1 MDEQTI
7 AQTSLD
13 SESLDRTITDAFT
26 TPILSDS
33 LDAVGL
39 RDRVMIAGISP
50 VQPGLRAIGRA
61 QTVSF
66 DPDPIDRP
74 DPYRA
79 AIDVIDSLLP
89 GSVLVIETGG
99 DQRSAYWGELFTAAA
114 IGRGAAGIVTDG
126 PTRDTPRVRALGHP
140 VFGQGT
146 RPIDFR
152 ARMSVTTVG
161 ATVLCGDVEVTPG
174 DLVLA
179 DDDGIVVVPRR
190 VESLVLARAVARVTA
205 ERSVLEELLGG
216 ATLREVWDRWG
227 VL

>member
-13 SESLDRTITDAFT
+13 FESLDRTITDAFT

-126 PTRDTPRVRALGHP
+126 PTRDTPGSGPSDTRCSARAL
-140 VFGQGT
+140 
-146 RPIDFR
+146 
-152 ARMSVTTVG
+152 ARLISGPACPSPRWAQPSFVVT
-161 ATVLCGDVEVTPG
+161 
-174 DLVLA
+174 
-179 DDDGIVVVPRR
+179 
-190 VESLVLARAVARVTA
+190 
-205 ERSVLEELLGG
+205 
-216 ATLREVWDRWG
+216 WK
-227 VL
+227 